1 MPKEQIRR
9 RLITI
14 ITFLANTQRREG
26 NLNSPNLRRQGKQGE
41 ESAGACRAD
50 SSVAPEA
57 SLGKHS
63 KITPESHGRAI
74 SLPSRLGRLEQR
86 QVEKLNDLG
95 VQVTGANYPQR
106 L

>member
-1 MPKEQIRR
+1 MP
-9 RLITI
+9 
-14 ITFLANTQRREG
+14 
-26 NLNSPNLRRQGKQGE
+26 
-41 ESAGACRAD
+41 GACSAD
-50 SSVAPEA
+50 SSVVPEA

-86 QVEKLNDLG
+86 QVKKLNDLG
-95 VQVTGANYPQR
+95 VQVPGANYPQR